1 MKLFNKEATDQYI
14 LIHIDNTSAISATNK
29 MSTMVSVWA
38 QSTKNWTTATHV
50 PEFFN
55 VEADKKKSRFLEER
69 TEWMLSKIIFDD
81 ITKQLEF
88 KPDIYLFAS
97 KLIKQ
102 ILKYVSF
109 RSDSVSIAVNAFKMN
124 WVGGGI
130 KTFMHFHYSLVY
142 HVCCKKY
149 GRT

>member
-29 MSTMVSVWA
+29 MSTMVSAWA

-50 PEFFN
+50 PGFFN
-55 VEADKKKSRFLEER
+55 IEADKKKSRFLEER

-88 KPDIYLFAS
+88 KPDIDLFAS

-109 RSDSVSIAVNAFKMN
+109 RSDSVSIAVNAF
-124 WVGGGI
+124 
-130 KTFMHFHYSLVY
+130 
-142 HVCCKKY
+142 
-149 GRT
+149 